1 MLLQMS
7 ICPKIGLQNVS
18 INSEKWAKLGT
29 LNWTPYQLKEKAW
42 RMTFLVFATCA
53 LFSCS
58 DDENDPSR
66 DDNEPPLSEATVPT
80 PNPYLA
86 SEHYSLTHF
95 NSAQTD
101 AFPYA
106 VKGGTFQINPDDC
119 ASTWSGP
126 VNLMTL
132 SSTDPDYMWGMCS
145 DRVSYIHIADGTFER
160 VAEIGLPNGIQMNTE
175 ENLRKL
181 VDTQYTSTDQLY
193 ADAVEI
199 LGKYPQMS
207 MSNGN
212 YVICDNENYA
222 YTNARTVICRYKLKE
237 AGNPKAGIVLDK
249 QVDMAP
255 YMDNPQTLVGMVMTY
270 DGYLVVASGNGI
282 AIIDRTMS
290 MPPVVKLIPDDQ
302 VITNSA
308 AVDEHNGI
316 YIASNSRTPG
326 GKGIMHKFVW
336 KNGKLSEDEA
346 DGAWTASYDGGP
358 EAPAIKMGYGTGS
371 TPTLMGF
378 GDDED
383 KLVVIT
389 DGAKRMKLVAFWRDD
404 IPEDAVPV
412 DAENPRI
419 ADQKEISCG
428 LSAST
433 EWIQS
438 EQSVAISGYGAFV
451 VNNVIPNTVPDKIV
465 AVLSIGPLVTPPFG
479 VERLQWDTEKNQW
492 YSVWTRP
499 DVSSISMIPA
509 ISTASNMVFVNGYTE
524 ADGWEVTGLDWG
536 TGATSHRVI
545 FGQTSRGNG
554 AYAIIQY
561 MENGDLLFNSVGGP
575 FRVKL

>member
-1 MLLQMS
+1 M
-7 ICPKIGLQNVS
+7 K
-18 INSEKWAKLGT
+18 
-29 LNWTPYQLKEKAW
+29 YQLKEKAW

-86 SEHYSLTHF
+86 SEHYSLTHCS
-95 NSAQTD
+95 SAQTD

-237 AGNPKAGIVLDK
+237 AGNPKAGIILDK

-270 DGYLVVASGNGI
+270 DGDLVVASGNGI

>member
-1 MLLQMS
+1 
-7 ICPKIGLQNVS
+7 
-18 INSEKWAKLGT
+18 
-29 LNWTPYQLKEKAW
+29 
-42 RMTFLVFATCA
+42 
-53 LFSCS
+53 
-58 DDENDPSR
+58 
-66 DDNEPPLSEATVPT
+66 
-80 PNPYLA
+80 
-86 SEHYSLTHF
+86 
-95 NSAQTD
+95 
-101 AFPYA
+101 
-106 VKGGTFQINPDDC
+106 
-119 ASTWSGP
+119 
-126 VNLMTL
+126 
-132 SSTDPDYMWGMCS
+132 MWGMCS

-358 EAPAIKMGYGTGS
+358 EAPAIKMGYGT
-371 TPTLMGF
+371 
-378 GDDED
+378 
-383 KLVVIT
+383 
-389 DGAKRMKLVAFWRDD
+389 
-404 IPEDAVPV
+404 
-412 DAENPRI
+412 
-419 ADQKEISCG
+419 
-428 LSAST
+428 
-433 EWIQS
+433 
-438 EQSVAISGYGAFV
+438 
-451 VNNVIPNTVPDKIV
+451 
-465 AVLSIGPLVTPPFG
+465 VLH
-479 VERLQWDTEKNQW
+479 Q
-492 YSVWTRP
+492 
-499 DVSSISMIPA
+499 
-509 ISTASNMVFVNGYTE
+509 
-524 ADGWEVTGLDWG
+524 
-536 TGATSHRVI
+536 H
-545 FGQTSRGNG
+545 
-554 AYAIIQY
+554 
-561 MENGDLLFNSVGGP
+561 
-575 FRVKL
+575 

>member
-1 MLLQMS
+1 M
-7 ICPKIGLQNVS
+7 K
-18 INSEKWAKLGT
+18 
-29 LNWTPYQLKEKAW
+29 YQLKEKAW

-58 DDENDPSR
+58 DDENDPSK

-106 VKGGTFQINPDDC
+106 VKGGTFQMNPDDC

-145 DRVSYIHIADGTFER
+145 DRVSYIHIADGAFER

-371 TPTLMGF
+371 TPPLMGF

-419 ADQKEISCG
+419 ADQKEITCG

-438 EQSVAISGYGAFV
+438 EQSVAVSGYGAFV

-492 YSVWTRP
+492 YSVWTRS

>member
-1 MLLQMS
+1 M
-7 ICPKIGLQNVS
+7 K
-18 INSEKWAKLGT
+18 
-29 LNWTPYQLKEKAW
+29 YQLKEKAW

-106 VKGGTFQINPDDC
+106 VKGGTLQINPDDC

>member
-1 MLLQMS
+1 M
-7 ICPKIGLQNVS
+7 K
-18 INSEKWAKLGT
+18 
-29 LNWTPYQLKEKAW
+29 YQLKEKAW

-237 AGNPKAGIVLDK
+237 AGNPKAGIILDK

-451 VNNVIPNTVPDKIV
+451 VYNVIPNTVPDKIV

>member
-1 MLLQMS
+1 M
-7 ICPKIGLQNVS
+7 K
-18 INSEKWAKLGT
+18 
-29 LNWTPYQLKEKAW
+29 YQLKEKAW

-119 ASTWSGP
+119 TSTWSGP

-237 AGNPKAGIVLDK
+237 AGNPKAGIILDK

>member
-1 MLLQMS
+1 M
-7 ICPKIGLQNVS
+7 K
-18 INSEKWAKLGT
+18 
-29 LNWTPYQLKEKAW
+29 YQLKEKAW

-126 VNLMTL
+126 ANLMTL

>member
-1 MLLQMS
+1 M
-7 ICPKIGLQNVS
+7 K
-18 INSEKWAKLGT
+18 
-29 LNWTPYQLKEKAW
+29 YQLKEKAW

-106 VKGGTFQINPDDC
+106 VKGGTFQMNPDDC

-145 DRVSYIHIADGTFER
+145 DRVSYIRIADGAFER

-255 YMDNPQTLVGMVMTY
+255 YMDNPKTLVGMVMTY

-492 YSVWTRP
+492 YSVWTRS

>member
-1 MLLQMS
+1 M
-7 ICPKIGLQNVS
+7 K
-18 INSEKWAKLGT
+18 
-29 LNWTPYQLKEKAW
+29 YQLKEKAW

-145 DRVSYIHIADGTFER
+145 DRVSYTHIADGTFER

-237 AGNPKAGIVLDK
+237 AGNPKAGIILDK

-465 AVLSIGPLVTPPFG
+465 AVLSIGPLVTPPSG
-479 VERLQWDTEKNQW
+479 VERIQRAMEKNQW
-492 YSVWTRP
+492 YSLWTRP
-499 DVSSISMIPA
+499 DESSISMIPA

>member
-1 MLLQMS
+1 M
-7 ICPKIGLQNVS
+7 K
-18 INSEKWAKLGT
+18 
-29 LNWTPYQLKEKAW
+29 YQLKEKAW

-389 DGAKRMKLVAFWRDD
+389 DGTKRMKLVAFWRDD

>member
-1 MLLQMS
+1 M
-7 ICPKIGLQNVS
+7 K
-18 INSEKWAKLGT
+18 
-29 LNWTPYQLKEKAW
+29 YQLKEKAW

-237 AGNPKAGIVLDK
+237 AGNPKAGIILDK

-492 YSVWTRP
+492 YSVWTRS

>member
-1 MLLQMS
+1 M
-7 ICPKIGLQNVS
+7 K
-18 INSEKWAKLGT
+18 
-29 LNWTPYQLKEKAW
+29 YQLKEKAW

-106 VKGGTFQINPDDC
+106 VKGGTFQINPDYC

-126 VNLMTL
+126 VILMSL

>member
-1 MLLQMS
+1 M
-7 ICPKIGLQNVS
+7 K
-18 INSEKWAKLGT
+18 
-29 LNWTPYQLKEKAW
+29 YQLKEKAW

-145 DRVSYIHIADGTFER
+145 DRVSYIRIADGAFER

-428 LSAST
+428 LSTST

-492 YSVWTRP
+492 YSVWTRS

>member
-1 MLLQMS
+1 M
-7 ICPKIGLQNVS
+7 K
-18 INSEKWAKLGT
+18 
-29 LNWTPYQLKEKAW
+29 YQLKEKAW

-58 DDENDPSR
+58 DDENDPSK

-106 VKGGTFQINPDDC
+106 VKGGTFQMNPDDC

-145 DRVSYIHIADGTFER
+145 DRVSYIRIADGAFER

-492 YSVWTRP
+492 YSVWTRS

-561 MENGDLLFNSVGGP
+561 MENGDLLFNSVGGT

>member
-1 MLLQMS
+1 M
-7 ICPKIGLQNVS
+7 K
-18 INSEKWAKLGT
+18 
-29 LNWTPYQLKEKAW
+29 YQLKEKAW

-119 ASTWSGP
+119 ASTWSGA

-308 AVDEHNGI
+308 AVDEHNGARVTADKEGYQTFI
-316 YIASNSRTPG
+316 IPDNVGGRFSVLTPVGLLPIAVAGFDIEKLVEGARTMETICGPATPFAENPAAVYAATRNELYKDG
-326 GKGIMHKFVW
+326 KKIEILVNFNPKLHYMNEWWKQLYGESEGKDGKGIYPSAVDFSTDLHSMGQWIQEGERTIFETVISIENPEHTLQVPSDSENLDGLNFLA
-336 KNGKLSEDEA
+336 GKRVDEVNKMA
-346 DGAWTASYDGGP
+346 ELGTQLAHVDGGVPNMRLIVP
-358 EAPAIKMGYGTGS
+358 ELNEYYLG
-371 TPTLMGF
+371 
-378 GDDED
+378 
-383 KLVVIT
+383 
-389 DGAKRMKLVAFWRDD
+389 
-404 IPEDAVPV
+404 
-412 DAENPRI
+412 
-419 ADQKEISCG
+419 EIIYFFEKACG
-428 LSAST
+428 
-433 EWIQS
+433 
-438 EQSVAISGYGAFV
+438 ISGYLLG
-451 VNNVIPNTVPDKIV
+451 VN
-465 AVLSIGPLVTPPFG
+465 PFNQPG
-479 VERLQWDTEKNQW
+479 VEAYKKNMFALLNKPGYEEESKAIQARL
-492 YSVWTRP
+492 
-499 DVSSISMIPA
+499 
-509 ISTASNMVFVNGYTE
+509 
-524 ADGWEVTGLDWG
+524 
-536 TGATSHRVI
+536 
-545 FGQTSRGNG
+545 
-554 AYAIIQY
+554 
-561 MENGDLLFNSVGGP
+561 
-575 FRVKL
+575 

>member
-1 MLLQMS
+1 M
-7 ICPKIGLQNVS
+7 K
-18 INSEKWAKLGT
+18 
-29 LNWTPYQLKEKAW
+29 YQLKEKAW

-346 DGAWTASYDGGP
+346 DGAWTASYDAGP

>member
-1 MLLQMS
+1 M
-7 ICPKIGLQNVS
+7 K
-18 INSEKWAKLGT
+18 
-29 LNWTPYQLKEKAW
+29 YQLKEKAW

-438 EQSVAISGYGAFV
+438 EQSVAVSGYGAFV

-492 YSVWTRP
+492 YSVWTRS

>member
-1 MLLQMS
+1 M
-7 ICPKIGLQNVS
+7 K
-18 INSEKWAKLGT
+18 
-29 LNWTPYQLKEKAW
+29 YQLKEKAW

-58 DDENDPSR
+58 DDENDPSK

-106 VKGGTFQINPDDC
+106 VKGGTFQMNTDDC

-145 DRVSYIHIADGTFER
+145 DRVSYIHIADGAFER

-438 EQSVAISGYGAFV
+438 EQSVAVSGYGAFV

-492 YSVWTRP
+492 YSVWTRS

>member
-1 MLLQMS
+1 M
-7 ICPKIGLQNVS
+7 K
-18 INSEKWAKLGT
+18 
-29 LNWTPYQLKEKAW
+29 YQLKEKAW

-58 DDENDPSR
+58 DDENDPSK

-106 VKGGTFQINPDDC
+106 VKGGTFQMNPDDC

-145 DRVSYIHIADGTFER
+145 DRVSYIHIADGAFER

-433 EWIQS
+433 EWIQA
-438 EQSVAISGYGAFV
+438 EQSVAVSGYGAFV

-492 YSVWTRP
+492 YSVWTRS

>member
-1 MLLQMS
+1 M
-7 ICPKIGLQNVS
+7 K
-18 INSEKWAKLGT
+18 
-29 LNWTPYQLKEKAW
+29 YQLKEKAW
-42 RMTFLVFATCA
+42 RMTFRVFATCA

-58 DDENDPSR
+58 DDENDPSK

-106 VKGGTFQINPDDC
+106 VKGGTFQMNPDDC

-145 DRVSYIHIADGTFER
+145 DRVSYIRIADGAFER

-492 YSVWTRP
+492 YSVWTRS

>member
-1 MLLQMS
+1 M
-7 ICPKIGLQNVS
+7 K
-18 INSEKWAKLGT
+18 
-29 LNWTPYQLKEKAW
+29 YQLKEKAW

-58 DDENDPSR
+58 DDENDPSK

-106 VKGGTFQINPDDC
+106 VKGGTFQMNPDDC

-145 DRVSYIHIADGTFER
+145 DRVSYIHIADGAFER

-316 YIASNSRTPG
+316 YIASNSRTSG

-438 EQSVAISGYGAFV
+438 EQSVAVSGYGAFV

-492 YSVWTRP
+492 YSVWTRS

-524 ADGWEVTGLDWG
+524 ADGWEVTGLDRG

>member
-1 MLLQMS
+1 M
-7 ICPKIGLQNVS
+7 K
-18 INSEKWAKLGT
+18 
-29 LNWTPYQLKEKAW
+29 YQLKEKAW

-58 DDENDPSR
+58 DDESDPSR

>member
-1 MLLQMS
+1 M
-7 ICPKIGLQNVS
+7 K
-18 INSEKWAKLGT
+18 
-29 LNWTPYQLKEKAW
+29 YQLKEKAW

-58 DDENDPSR
+58 DDENDPSK

-106 VKGGTFQINPDDC
+106 VKGGTFQMNPDDC

-132 SSTDPDYMWGMCS
+132 SSTDPDYMWGMCG
-145 DRVSYIHIADGTFER
+145 DRVSYIHIADGAFER

-438 EQSVAISGYGAFV
+438 EQSVAVSGYGAFV

-492 YSVWTRP
+492 YSVWTRS

>member
-1 MLLQMS
+1 M
-7 ICPKIGLQNVS
+7 K
-18 INSEKWAKLGT
+18 
-29 LNWTPYQLKEKAW
+29 YQLKEKAW

-237 AGNPKAGIVLDK
+237 AGNPKAGIILDK

-438 EQSVAISGYGAFV
+438 EQSVAISCYGAFV

>member
-1 MLLQMS
+1 M
-7 ICPKIGLQNVS
+7 K
-18 INSEKWAKLGT
+18 
-29 LNWTPYQLKEKAW
+29 YQLKEKAW

-58 DDENDPSR
+58 DDENDPSK

-106 VKGGTFQINPDDC
+106 VKGGTFQMNPDDC

-145 DRVSYIHIADGTFER
+145 DRVSYIHIADGAFER

-358 EAPAIKMGYGTGS
+358 EAPTIKMGYGTGS

-438 EQSVAISGYGAFV
+438 EQSVAVSGYGAFV

-492 YSVWTRP
+492 YSVWTRS

>member
-1 MLLQMS
+1 M
-7 ICPKIGLQNVS
+7 K
-18 INSEKWAKLGT
+18 
-29 LNWTPYQLKEKAW
+29 YQLKEKAW

-58 DDENDPSR
+58 DDETDPSR

>member
-1 MLLQMS
+1 M
-7 ICPKIGLQNVS
+7 K
-18 INSEKWAKLGT
+18 
-29 LNWTPYQLKEKAW
+29 YQLKEKAW

-58 DDENDPSR
+58 DDENDPSK

-492 YSVWTRP
+492 YSVWTRS

>member
-1 MLLQMS
+1 M
-7 ICPKIGLQNVS
+7 K
-18 INSEKWAKLGT
+18 
-29 LNWTPYQLKEKAW
+29 YQLKEKAW

-58 DDENDPSR
+58 DDENDPSK

-145 DRVSYIHIADGTFER
+145 DRVSYIRIADGAFER

-492 YSVWTRP
+492 YSVWTRS

>member
-1 MLLQMS
+1 M
-7 ICPKIGLQNVS
+7 K
-18 INSEKWAKLGT
+18 
-29 LNWTPYQLKEKAW
+29 YQLKEKAW

-58 DDENDPSR
+58 DDENDPSK

-86 SEHYSLTHF
+86 SEHYLLTHF

-106 VKGGTFQINPDDC
+106 VKGGTFQMNPDDC

-145 DRVSYIHIADGTFER
+145 DRVSYIRIADGAFER

-492 YSVWTRP
+492 YSVWTRS

>member
-1 MLLQMS
+1 M
-7 ICPKIGLQNVS
+7 K
-18 INSEKWAKLGT
+18 
-29 LNWTPYQLKEKAW
+29 YQLKEKAW

-199 LGKYPQMS
+199 LCKYPQMS

-465 AVLSIGPLVTPPFG
+465 ALLSIGPLVTPPFG

>member
-1 MLLQMS
+1 M
-7 ICPKIGLQNVS
+7 K
-18 INSEKWAKLGT
+18 
-29 LNWTPYQLKEKAW
+29 YQLKEKAW

-237 AGNPKAGIVLDK
+237 AGNPKAGIILDK

-536 TGATSHRVI
+536 TCATSHRVI

>member
-1 MLLQMS
+1 M
-7 ICPKIGLQNVS
+7 K
-18 INSEKWAKLGT
+18 
-29 LNWTPYQLKEKAW
+29 YQLKEKAW

-53 LFSCS
+53 LFSFS
-58 DDENDPSR
+58 DDENDPSK

-106 VKGGTFQINPDDC
+106 VKGGTFQMNPDDC

-145 DRVSYIHIADGTFER
+145 DRVSYIRIADGAFER

-302 VITNSA
+302 VIPNSA

-492 YSVWTRP
+492 YSVWTRS

>member
-1 MLLQMS
+1 
-7 ICPKIGLQNVS
+7 
-18 INSEKWAKLGT
+18 
-29 LNWTPYQLKEKAW
+29 
-42 RMTFLVFATCA
+42 
-53 LFSCS
+53 
-58 DDENDPSR
+58 
-66 DDNEPPLSEATVPT
+66 
-80 PNPYLA
+80 
-86 SEHYSLTHF
+86 
-95 NSAQTD
+95 
-101 AFPYA
+101 
-106 VKGGTFQINPDDC
+106 
-119 ASTWSGP
+119 
-126 VNLMTL
+126 
-132 SSTDPDYMWGMCS
+132 
-145 DRVSYIHIADGTFER
+145 
-160 VAEIGLPNGIQMNTE
+160 
-175 ENLRKL
+175 
-181 VDTQYTSTDQLY
+181 
-193 ADAVEI
+193 
-199 LGKYPQMS
+199 

-465 AVLSIGPLVTPPFG
+465 AVLFIGPLVSPPSG

>member
-1 MLLQMS
+1 M
-7 ICPKIGLQNVS
+7 K
-18 INSEKWAKLGT
+18 
-29 LNWTPYQLKEKAW
+29 YQLKEKAW

-58 DDENDPSR
+58 DDENDPSK

-106 VKGGTFQINPDDC
+106 VKGGTFQMNPDDC

-132 SSTDPDYMWGMCS
+132 SSADPDYMWGMCS
-145 DRVSYIHIADGTFER
+145 DRVSYIHIADGAFER

-438 EQSVAISGYGAFV
+438 EQSVAVSGYGAFV

-492 YSVWTRP
+492 YSVWTRS

>member
-1 MLLQMS
+1 M
-7 ICPKIGLQNVS
+7 
-18 INSEKWAKLGT
+18 
-29 LNWTPYQLKEKAW
+29 
-42 RMTFLVFATCA
+42 
-53 LFSCS
+53 
-58 DDENDPSR
+58 
-66 DDNEPPLSEATVPT
+66 
-80 PNPYLA
+80 
-86 SEHYSLTHF
+86 
-95 NSAQTD
+95 
-101 AFPYA
+101 
-106 VKGGTFQINPDDC
+106 NPDDC

-145 DRVSYIHIADGTFER
+145 DRVSYIHIADGAFER

-438 EQSVAISGYGAFV
+438 EQSVAVSGYGAFV

-492 YSVWTRP
+492 YSVWTRS